1 MSEAKPAAPEG
12 GKKKGKMPMIIAVV
26 VMVAAGGFFGS
37 KMGGS
42 KEKEEPKIE
51 LGETVSLG
59 EFLVNL
65 RDGHTFLKAD
75 ISVQIGKDMH
85 LEKGGGGGH
94 EGKAEPPAPVRD
106 AVIAVL
112 TSQSL
117 EDVSTPEGKTK
128 LKKLLAKAINKA
140 VPHEDE
146 EKDKKKS
153 KKKKKKHDEEEE
165 ADHGDEEEENPDW
178 DDQHGPVLKVFF
190 TNFATQ
196 E

>member
-12 GKKKGKMPMIIAVV
+12 GKKKGKMPMILAIV

-37 KMGGS
+37 KVGGS
-42 KEKEEPKIE
+42 KEKVEPKIE
-51 LGETVSLG
+51 LGEIVPMG

-65 RDGHTFLKAD
+65 KDGHTFLKAD
-75 ISVQIGKDMH
+75 ISVQVGKDMH
-85 LEKGGGGGH
+85 LEEKGGGGH

-106 AVIAVL
+106 AIISVL
-112 TSQSL
+112 TSKSL
-117 EDVSTPEGKTK
+117 EDISTPEGKAK
-128 LKKLLAKAINKA
+128 LKKEIAKAINAA

-146 EKDKKKS
+146 KDKDKKKS
-153 KKKKKKHDEEEE
+153 KKKKKHEDEE
-165 ADHGDEEEENPDW
+165 EEEENPEW

-196 E
+196 D